1 MGNEPTPPAE
11 NRPPVERLEALVR
24 RARQGDESVL
34 PELRQLL
41 DRCPELWKRC
51 GDLAAQA
58 QKAWIDLVGGVDLVC
73 KESLQRQLDE
83 MRLQLA
89 GTDPTPL
96 ESLAVQRVLACWVQV
111 HFADALAAQAQE
123 RQAAPA
129 QLRWLQK
136 RQESAGRCL
145 TEAVKQLALARRVA
159 QGRGKA
165 ARLAAQDLPGIP
177 LPADNKRSH

>member
-1 MGNEPTPPAE
+1 MENEPTPPQ
-11 NRPPVERLEALVR
+11 NKPQDVRHLEALVR

-41 DRCPELWKRC
+41 DCCPELWKRC
-51 GDLAAQA
+51 GDLATQA
-58 QKAWIDLVGGVDLVC
+58 QKAWLDLVGGVDLVC
-73 KESLQRQLDE
+73 KESLRRQLDE
-83 MRLQLA
+83 MRLQRA
-89 GTDPTPL
+89 GADPTPL
-96 ESLAVQRVLACWVQV
+96 ESLAVRRVLACWVQV

-145 TEAVKQLALARRVA
+145 TEAVKQLTLARRVA
-159 QGRGKA
+159 LGRSKVV
-165 ARLAAQDLPGIP
+165 RLAAQDLPGLP
-177 LPADNKRSH
+177 LQGDNRIRR

>member
-1 MGNEPTPPAE
+1 MGNKPTPPATKSPE
-11 NRPPVERLEALVR
+11 VERLEALVK
-24 RARQGDESVL
+24 RARQGDESAV

-58 QKAWIDLVGGVDLVC
+58 QQGWLNLVGGVDLVC
-73 KESLQRQLDE
+73 KESFRRQLDE

-123 RQAAPA
+123 RQAAHA

-136 RQESAGRCL
+136 RQESAARCL
-145 TEAVKQLALARRVA
+145 TEAFKQLALARRVA
-159 QGRGKA
+159 QGKGKA
-165 ARLAAQDLPGIP
+165 VRLAAQDLPGIP
-177 LPADNKRSH
+177 LPVDNRIRH